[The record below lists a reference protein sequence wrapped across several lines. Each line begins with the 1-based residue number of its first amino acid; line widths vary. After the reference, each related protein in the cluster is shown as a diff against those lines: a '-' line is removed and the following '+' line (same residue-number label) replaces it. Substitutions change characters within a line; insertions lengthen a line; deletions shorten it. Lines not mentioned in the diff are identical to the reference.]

1 MADVL
6 FAYAPSEKVMME
18 GDMVCAAYDWQHWPD
33 TFRDVVAHYRLDV
46 QTISPAHSVVPGHP
60 DALTRDQA
68 EELLKGGT
76 ERARQHC
83 AAEQAK
89 GNYWPG
95 CPIQSKYY

>member
-1 MADVL
+1 
-6 FAYAPSEKVMME
+6 MMFPKLLA
-18 GDMVCAAYDWQHWPD
+18 GAVGVGAIVGTSATQTGHAQ
-33 TFRDVVAHYRLDV
+33 TVSARDVVAHYRLDV
-46 QTISPAHSVVPGHP
+46 QTISPAHSVVRGHP

-89 GNYWPG
+89 G
-95 CPIQSKYY
+95 SKYY